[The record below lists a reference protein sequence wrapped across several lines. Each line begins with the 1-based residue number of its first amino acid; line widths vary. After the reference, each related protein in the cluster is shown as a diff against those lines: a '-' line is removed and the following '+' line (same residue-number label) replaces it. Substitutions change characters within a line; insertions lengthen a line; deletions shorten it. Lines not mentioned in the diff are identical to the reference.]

1 MTSDIAITLTQLGAV
16 KRVTATRSGGDAG
29 RRYKGRSGR
38 APRLALDL
46 TGMEERFRR
55 TKRLGAAN
63 GARTENIPRSRTEA
77 ASGRPGKS
85 LRRAPAAGRVGTRD
99 THALPTFSRPGVR
112 NRA

>member
-1 MTSDIAITLTQLGAV
+1 MCVRVRGWMTSDLAITLTQLGAE
-16 KRVTATRSGGDAG
+16 RVTATRVRGDAG

-55 TKRLGAAN
+55 TKATR
-63 GARTENIPRSRTEA
+63 P

-85 LRRAPAAGRVGTRD
+85 LRRVPVAGRVGTRD
-99 THALPTFSRPGVR
+99 THALSTFSRPGVR